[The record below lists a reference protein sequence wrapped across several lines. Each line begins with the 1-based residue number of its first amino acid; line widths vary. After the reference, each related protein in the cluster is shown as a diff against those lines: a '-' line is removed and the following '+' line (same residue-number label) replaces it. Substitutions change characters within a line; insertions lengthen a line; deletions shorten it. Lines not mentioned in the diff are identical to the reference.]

1 MGRGSSGISG
11 GGAGG
16 KNAAVNVGKAYNDIL
31 NGNATLETLATLQP
45 LMNIDKANFT
55 VNGNSVKMQNVT
67 IQNGNQTINLTF
79 NSQYEPTQTATPTK
93 NITTKITARVWE
105 NGNIKG
111 IRTIKETSTK
121 SLKNAA
127 KQYDDMLSDWKK
139 LTKQSNISF

>member
-11 GGAGG
+11 GGSGG
-16 KNAAVNVGKAYNDIL
+16 GNVQKAYNDIL

-79 NSQYEPTQTATPTK
+79 NSQYEPTQVTKPTK

-105 NGNIKG
+105 DGNIKG

-127 KQYDDMLSDWKK
+127 TQYDNMLSDWKK
-139 LTKQSNISF
+139 LTKQRNISF

>member
-1 MGRGSSGISG
+1 MGRGSFANRGGGSG
-11 GGAGG
+11 GG
-16 KNAAVNVGKAYNDIL
+16 NTAVNVGKAYNDIL

-67 IQNGNQTINLTF
+67 VQNGNQTINLTF
-79 NSQYEPTQTATPTK
+79 NSQYEPTQTAKPTK

-105 NGNIKG
+105 DGNIKG

-127 KQYDDMLSDWKK
+127 TQYDNMLNDWKK